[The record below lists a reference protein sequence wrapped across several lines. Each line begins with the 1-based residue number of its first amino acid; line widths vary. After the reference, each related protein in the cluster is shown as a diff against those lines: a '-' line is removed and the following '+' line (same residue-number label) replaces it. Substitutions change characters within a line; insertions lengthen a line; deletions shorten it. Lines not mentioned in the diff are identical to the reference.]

1 MIKRE
6 HYLNQIRPFYESD
19 LVKII
24 TGVRR
29 CGKSVILESIRDE
42 ISKKTDNIIYLNFE
56 KVDVIEQIPSY
67 ISLVKYVNS
76 IRKAG
81 KCYLFLDEIQILD
94 KWQLA
99 LKDLRLKDISIF
111 VTGSNSALLS
121 GEFITYLAG
130 REVSF
135 RIRPFVFK
143 EIQKYANQLDKTI
156 TSSDYLVFGGFPARF
171 EYDNESE
178 YIKYLSELKETIVL
192 KDLILHYRIKNEVL
206 FRKIVNFVLKNNSRV
221 FSSKSVF
228 DYIKNEHLSCS
239 VNTILKYLKY
249 LEEAYLIDKIDQ
261 YSAKAKRDLIYYSK
275 IYLCDVGF
283 NSISRADGVYDLEH
297 NLENIVYNELKYMG
311 YDVKT
316 YKLNDKEIDFRATKD
331 GKVYYIQ
338 VSYMASNLQTYE
350 REFSAFKSLD
360 NNNQKIIITLDPVDI
375 STSTIKHV
383 KFDDF
388 LRAEEL

>member
-6 HYLNQIRPFYESD
+6 HYLEQIRPFYESD

-42 ISKKTDNIIYLNFE
+42 ISQKTDNIIYLNFE
-56 KVDVIEQIPSY
+56 KVDIIEQIPSY
-67 ISLVKYVNS
+67 ISLVRYVDS
-76 IRKAG
+76 RRKAG

-135 RIRPFVFK
+135 RVRPFVFK
-143 EIQKYANQLDKTI
+143 EIQEYAAQLGKVVTP
-156 TSSDYLVFGGFPARF
+156 SEYLVFGGFPARF
-171 EYDNESE
+171 EYNSESE
-178 YIKYLSELKETIVL
+178 CMKYLSELKETIVL
-192 KDLILHYRIKNEVL
+192 KDLILHYRIKNEIL

-228 DYIKNEHLSCS
+228 DYIRNEQLKCS

-249 LEEAYLIDKIDQ
+249 LEEAYLIDKIEQ
-261 YSAKAKRDLIYYSK
+261 YSTKAKRDLIYYSK
-275 IYLCDVGF
+275 VYLCDVGF
-283 NSISRADGVYDLEH
+283 NSISRTEGVYDLEH

-316 YKLNDKEIDFRATKD
+316 YKLNEKEVDFRAVKN
-331 GKVYYIQ
+331 GKTYYIQ
-338 VSYMASNLQTYE
+338 VSYMASNPQTYE

-360 NNNQKIIITLDPVDI
+360 NNNQKIIITLDPVDL
-375 STSTIKHV
+375 STSVIKHI
-383 KFDDF
+383 KFEDF
-388 LRAEEL
+388 LKLKEL